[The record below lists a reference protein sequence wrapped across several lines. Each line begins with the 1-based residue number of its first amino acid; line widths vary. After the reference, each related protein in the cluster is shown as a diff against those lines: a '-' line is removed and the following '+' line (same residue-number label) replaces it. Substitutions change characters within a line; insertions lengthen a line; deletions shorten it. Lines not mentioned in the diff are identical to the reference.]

1 MASIDRKDDKP
12 DLSPSELLARQAAGE
27 RWQLL
32 DVREPWEIGLA
43 SVDAA
48 VCIPMGEIAARLSE
62 LDPKLPV
69 AVLCHSGI
77 RSAQVAAALRNTGFR
92 RVANVTG
99 GIDAWSL
106 TVDPSIP
113 RY

>member
-1 MASIDRKDDKP
+1 MNAVDDKT
-12 DLSPSELLARQAAGE
+12 DLSPAEFLARRAAGE
-27 RWQLL
+27 HWQLL

-43 SVDAA
+43 GVDTA
-48 VCIPMGEIAARLSE
+48 VCIPMGEIAARLPE
-62 LDPKLPV
+62 LDPNLPV

-77 RSAQVAAALRNTGFR
+77 RSARVAAALRATGFR
-92 RVANVTG
+92 KVANVTG